1 MGSYHFKKLT
11 VVDIKYAM
19 TLTECILLYTFHK
32 YVGVLTYVCV
42 RVIHS
47 ICVKIYSVLS
57 MTT

>member
-32 YVGVLTYVCV
+32 YVGVLTHV
-42 RVIHS
+42 
-47 ICVKIYSVLS
+47 
-57 MTT
+57 